1 LGTGSG
7 LICMLVANLVKNM
20 LVSGDFSGYFSTFA
34 PSAAEHPEC
43 VVVAEGPFNRESR
56 IDGEERG
63 TVPASVPVVRED
75 AEEAETLAIA
85 LEAFLRGADWEPF
98 SEAGP
103 WRVVGLDT
111 TAPAF
116 KERDSSGRYVYGFS
130 VDVTAVRTV

>member
-1 LGTGSG
+1 
-7 LICMLVANLVKNM
+7 MLVANLVKNM

-116 KERDSSGRYVYGFS
+116 KEIDGSGRFVWAF
-130 VDVTAVRTV
+130 DVILTVVRSL